1 MRPSPRRSAV
11 AASLVAA
18 ASLLA
23 VGVQTVPA
31 AAGPA
36 SPHPSPLRTGGLE
49 AKLSPAQRTALIK
62 SASGRTKATAG
73 SLGLGAKEKLVV
85 KDVVKDNDGTLHTRY
100 ERTYD
105 GVPVLGGDL
114 VVHTPP
120 AAQATGTL
128 GATFNNNRRT
138 VSVKSTTATFGKAA
152 AETKAL
158 KTAKALKAEKPA
170 AQSARKV
177 IWAGSGTPKLAWET
191 VVSGFQDD
199 GTPSKL
205 HVITDAT
212 TGAELSRFEGVETG
226 TGNSQYSGT
235 VTLGTTLSGST
246 YQLYD
251 TSRGGHKTYS
261 LNNGTSG
268 TGTLMTD
275 ADDTW
280 GTGSGSN
287 TQTAGVDAHYG
298 AQETWDFYKNTFG
311 RSGIKNDGVAAYSRV
326 HYSSAYVNAFW
337 DDDCFCMTYGD
348 GTSNTHALTSLDVA
362 GHEMSHGVTSNTAG
376 LNYTGESGGLNEATS
391 DIFGTGVEFY
401 ANNSSDVGDYLI
413 GEKIDINGDGTPLR
427 YMDKPSKDGGSADS
441 WYSGVGNLDVHYSS
455 GPANHMFYLLSE
467 GSGTKTINGVTY
479 NSTTSD
485 GVAVAGI
492 GRAAALQIWY
502 KALTTY
508 MTSSTNYAGARTAA
522 LNAAAALY
530 GTSSA
535 QYAGVGNAF
544 AGINV
549 GSHITVP
556 STGVTVTNP
565 GSQSAKVG
573 TAVSLQVSASST
585 NSGALTYAASG
596 LPAGLSIS
604 SSTGLI
610 SGTPTTAGSY
620 STTVTVT
627 DSTGATGT
635 ASFTWTVSAT
645 GGGSCTSA
653 QLLGN
658 QGFESGSTTWSASS
672 GVITNDTG
680 EAARTGSYKG
690 WLDGYGSTHT
700 DTLSQSVTIP
710 SGCTGTTFTFYL
722 HVDTAETTTSTAY
735 DKLTVT
741 AGSTTLATYS
751 NLNAASGYVQ
761 KSFSLSGFAGQTVAL
776 KFTGVEDSSLQTSF
790 VIDDTAVTT
799 S

>member
-1 MRPSPRRSAV
+1 MRPSPRRSAA

-23 VGVQTVPA
+23 IGIQTVPA

-36 SPHPSPLRTGGLE
+36 SPHLGPPRTGGLE

-62 SASGRTKATAG
+62 SASGRAGATAD

-105 GVPVLGGDL
+105 GLPVLGGDL

-138 VSVKSTTATFGKAA
+138 VSVKSTAATFGKAA

-158 KTAKALKAEKPA
+158 RTAKALDADKPA

-212 TGAELSRFEGVETG
+212 TGAELSRYEGVETG

-235 VTLGTTLSGST
+235 VTMGTTLSGST

-275 ADDTW
+275 ADDVW

-298 AQETWDFYKNTFG
+298 AQTTWDFYKNTFG

-348 GTSNTHALTSLDVA
+348 GTSSTHALTSLDVA

-565 GSQSAKVG
+565 GSQTTTVG

-585 NSGALTYAASG
+585 NSGSLTYAASG
-596 LPAGLSIS
+596 LPTGLSIS
-604 SSTGLI
+604 SSTGVI

-635 ASFTWTVSAT
+635 ASFTWTVNSS
-645 GGGSCTSA
+645 GGGSCTSS

-658 QGFESGSTTWSASS
+658 QGFESGSTTWTTSS
-672 GVITNDTG
+672 GVITNSSSQ
-680 EAARTGSYKG
+680 AARTGSYKA

-700 DTLSQSVTIP
+700 DTLSQSVTVP
-710 SGCTGTTFTFYL
+710 SACTGTKFTFYL
-722 HVDTAETTTSTAY
+722 HVDTAETSTSTQY

-761 KSFSLSGFAGQTVAL
+761 KSFSLAGFAGQTVAL